1 MRVEVTRPFN
11 KDISKLR
18 DKKLL
23 LSLRSALQQIESAKS
38 LSDIHNLK
46 KMEGSAHYFRIRI
59 GDYRMGIY
67 FDKNTVY
74 ISRFL
79 HRKEIYR
86 YFP

>member
-1 MRVEVTRPFN
+1 MRIEVTRQFN

-23 LSLRSALQQIESAKS
+23 IAVKSALQHIESADT
-38 LSDIHNLK
+38 LSQIPNLK
-46 KMEGSAHYFRIRI
+46 KMEGSAKHYRIRI

-67 FDKNTVY
+67 FDKNTISV
-74 ISRFL
+74 SRFL

>member
-1 MRVEVTRPFN
+1 MVTKVTAHFN

-18 DKKLL
+18 DRKLI
-23 LSLRSALQQIESAKS
+23 LSVRKALQKLEAVRS
-38 LSDIHNLK
+38 LSEIPNLK
-46 KMEGSAHYFRIRI
+46 RMEGTVNYFRVRI

-67 FDKNTVY
+67 VEGNIIY
-74 ISRFL
+74 AARFL

>member
-1 MRVEVTRPFN
+1 MHVEVTHQFN

-23 LSLRSALQQIESAKS
+23 LAIKAALQSIESAGK
-38 LSDIHNLK
+38 LSDIPNLK
-46 KMEGSAHYFRIRI
+46 KMEGSARYFRIRI
-59 GDYRMGIY
+59 GNYRMGIY
-67 FDKNTVY
+67 FNNNTIFVA
-74 ISRFL
+74 RFL

>member
-1 MRVEVTRPFN
+1 MRVEVTRQFN

-23 LSLRSALQQIESAKS
+23 IGVRAALQHIESANT
-38 LSDIHNLK
+38 LAQIPNLK
-46 KMEGSAHYFRIRI
+46 KMEGSSKHYRIRI

-67 FDKNTVY
+67 VDTNIISV
-74 ISRFL
+74 SRFL

>member
-1 MRVEVTRPFN
+1 MRVEVTRQFN

-23 LSLRSALQQIESAKS
+23 LSIKSVLQQIESAKTS
-38 LSDIHNLK
+38 TEIPNLK
-46 KMEGSAHYFRIRI
+46 KMEGTSHYFRIRI

-67 FDKNTVY
+67 FDKNTISV
-74 ISRFL
+74 SRFL
-79 HRKEIYR
+79 HRKEMYR

>member
-1 MRVEVTRPFN
+1 MRVEVTRQFN
-11 KDISKLR
+11 KDISKLK

-23 LSLRSALQQIESAKS
+23 LAIKSALQQIESAGT
-38 LSDIHNLK
+38 LAEIHNLK
-46 KMEGSAHYFRIRI
+46 KMEGTSHHFRIRI

-67 FDKNTVY
+67 FDKNTVSV
-74 ISRFL
+74 SRFL

>member
-1 MRVEVTRPFN
+1 MRVEVTRQFN

-23 LSLRSALQQIESAKS
+23 LALKAALQQIETATT
-38 LSDIHNLK
+38 LTEIHNLK
-46 KMEGSAHYFRIRI
+46 KMEGATHHFRLRI

-67 FDKNTVY
+67 FDKNTVFV
-74 ISRFL
+74 SRFL
-79 HRKEIYR
+79 HRKEMYR